1 MLTAFIN
8 QTAFVA
14 TSTVQLTGKTGD
26 LLMRMYEQVYEPVNA
41 NSDGNLTII
50 LEPDGTASVLY
61 GVYVPEGESCRTIV
75 ILYVAYWLM
84 IKGLVSMLIGLNSKV
99 EVVHDI
105 IIMT

>member
-1 MLTAFIN
+1 
-8 QTAFVA
+8 
-14 TSTVQLTGKTGD
+14 
-26 LLMRMYEQVYEPVNA
+26 MYEQVYEPVNA

-105 IIMT
+105 IIMTYTNIYKKMYCPLYIFLWPIVY